1 MNKKLTYGLIFV
13 FGASLGALVTWKF
26 LDLKYKHL
34 AQEEID
40 SVKESFDKWKKDIA
54 RGQKLANE
62 AKTKPAISE
71 YTNKTA
77 ELGYK
82 VDYTKNSIANLSKQ
96 IDFEEY
102 SKYDM
107 TEIGVVEEKNML
119 TSDIPEIIP
128 PDEFGENEE
137 YDTVSLLY
145 FADNFLTD
153 ENYELVLDL
162 ENTITEE
169 ALDHFG
175 EWEDDSVFV
184 RNDRLKIYYEI
195 LKDQRYFEEVIRFKK
210 PHEED

>member
-13 FGASLGALVTWKF
+13 FGASLGAVVTWKF
-26 LDLKYKHL
+26 LDLKYKNL
-34 AQEEID
+34 AQKEID

-54 RGQKLANE
+54 RGQKLADE
-62 AKTKPAISE
+62 AKSKPAISE
-71 YTNKTA
+71 YTEKMA

-82 VDYTKNSIANLSKQ
+82 TDYTKNNISNLSKQ

-107 TEIGVVEEKNML
+107 AENGVIEE
-119 TSDIPEIIP
+119 PEIIP

-195 LKDQRYFEEVIRFKK
+195 LKDQRYFEEVIRVKK

>member
-13 FGASLGALVTWKF
+13 FGASLGAVVTWKF
-26 LDLKYKHL
+26 LDLKYKNL
-34 AQEEID
+34 AQKEID
-40 SVKESFDKWKKDIA
+40 SVKESFDKWKKDIS
-54 RGQKLANE
+54 RGQKLADE
-62 AKTKPAISE
+62 AKSKPAISE
-71 YTNKTA
+71 YTEKMA
-77 ELGYK
+77 DLGYK
-82 VDYTKNSIANLSKQ
+82 TDYTKNNISNLSKQ

-107 TEIGVVEEKNML
+107 AENGVIEE
-119 TSDIPEIIP
+119 PEIIP

-195 LKDQRYFEEVIRFKK
+195 LKDQRYFEEVIRVKK

>member
-13 FGASLGALVTWKF
+13 FGASLGAVVTWKF
-26 LDLKYKHL
+26 LDLKYKNL
-34 AQEEID
+34 AQKEID

-54 RGQKLANE
+54 RGQKLADE
-62 AKTKPAISE
+62 AKSKPAISE
-71 YTNKTA
+71 YTEKMA

-82 VDYTKNSIANLSKQ
+82 TDYTKNNISNLSKQ

-107 TEIGVVEEKNML
+107 AENGVIEE
-119 TSDIPEIIP
+119 PEIIS

-195 LKDQRYFEEVIRFKK
+195 LKDQRYFEEVIRVKK

>member
-13 FGASLGALVTWKF
+13 FGASLGAVVTWKF
-26 LDLKYKHL
+26 LDLKYKNL
-34 AQEEID
+34 AQKEID

-54 RGQKLANE
+54 RGQKLADE

-71 YTNKTA
+71 YTEKMA

-82 VDYTKNSIANLSKQ
+82 TDYTKNNISNLSKQ
-96 IDFEEY
+96 IDFEEC

-107 TEIGVVEEKNML
+107 AENGVIEE
-119 TSDIPEIIP
+119 PEIIP

-195 LKDQRYFEEVIRFKK
+195 LKDQRYFEEVIRVKK

>member
-13 FGASLGALVTWKF
+13 FGASLGAVVTWKF
-26 LDLKYKHL
+26 LDLKYKNL
-34 AQEEID
+34 AQKEID

-54 RGQKLANE
+54 RGQKLADE
-62 AKTKPAISE
+62 AKSKPAISE
-71 YTNKTA
+71 YTEKMA

-82 VDYTKNSIANLSKQ
+82 TDYTKNNISNLSKQ

-107 TEIGVVEEKNML
+107 AENGVIEE
-119 TSDIPEIIP
+119 PEIIS
-128 PDEFGENEE
+128 PDEFGEDEE